1 MLRVETG
8 SLAGRLLVATPLIS
22 AGIFERA
29 VIMMIEHN
37 DDGALGVILNQPSEV
52 PVMELLPG
60 WPGEVIFQGG
70 PVGEESALAV
80 AYVERAGD
88 ELHGLRRFASEF
100 ALVDLDGIPEELTAV
115 IGMRTFV
122 GYSGWSAGQLEEEL
136 EEGSWFVVDAEGED
150 LLLDPEL
157 LYSRVLRRAGGSAA
171 LHSTYLSDPTLN

>member
-1 MLRVETG
+1 MRCMETG
-8 SLAGRLLVATPLIS
+8 SLTGRLLVATPLING
-22 AGIFERA
+22 GIFERA
-29 VIMMIEHN
+29 VILLIEHN

-80 AYVERAGD
+80 AYIERAAQ
-88 ELHGLRRFASEF
+88 EKTGLRRFSSDF
-100 ALVDLDGIPEELTAV
+100 ALVDLDGVPEQLDPVLA
-115 IGMRTFV
+115 MRTFV

-136 EEGSWFVVDAEGED
+136 EEGSWFIIDARGED
-150 LLLDPEL
+150 LAVDPHL

-171 LHSTYLSDPTLN
+171 LHSTYLSDPGLN